1 MMDETEEQHVY
12 DGPER
17 RKPTRLS
24 DEEIERIAAR
34 VRTSFY
40 NEVGRVTVRSAL
52 YVIGAAVVAL
62 FGWLGVSGHIK

>member
-1 MMDETEEQHVY
+1 MEEQHDY

-24 DEEIERIAAR
+24 NEEIDRIAER

-40 NEVGRVTVRSAL
+40 TEVGKVAVRSAL

-62 FGWLGVSGHIK
+62 FAWLGISGQMK